1 MRKRNYV
8 STQFGQR
15 NIFSVFS
22 LGPEWDSSDEEGA
35 TPVAVTKTSAGDKKA
50 KRKAVDKKNKS
61 SKTQPPQLQEE
72 EENLEDNIN
81 SNTRENDKDLVLY
94 IGHLP
99 KEFEEQDLMS
109 FVSQFGKVHNCR
121 VSRKLETGNSKGYA
135 FVRFGDPEVCQIV
148 CDTLHGY
155 FLGRQRLVCQVRPA
169 SRGMFYNTETVIQ
182 QRKQQRALKQKQ
194 RNRNLASA
202 EKLKEITARLVSR
215 EQKKRKQLAEMGIE
229 YDFPG
234 YKCNQEALQVEL
246 EEDDSNT
253 KKERKRS
260 DSVGSEGS
268 SSKKN
273 KKRKESI
280 DSVGS
285 ASKRARKDSVDSV
298 SSASKK
304 KSKRKE
310 SIDSVSS
317 ETKERKKSTRKN
329 SVDSEG
335 SAKKEKKR
343 SNSDA
348 SNLSEEPS
356 PPASNER
363 MPHSAKKAKKN
374 KKDKKRRQ
382 SAP

>member
-1 MRKRNYV
+1 MLV
-8 STQFGQR
+8 SLT
-15 NIFSVFS
+15 NKHVFFPVS
-22 LGPEWDSSDEEGA
+22 LGPEWDSSDEEGPA
-35 TPVAVTKTSAGDKKA
+35 LVAVTKKSAGDKKA
-50 KRKAVDKKNKS
+50 KRKVVDKKNTS

-72 EENLEDNIN
+72 EENLEDNNNNI
-81 SNTRENDKDLVLY
+81 RENDKDLVLY

-246 EEDDSNT
+246 EENDSTT

-268 SSKKN
+268 NSKKGN

-285 ASKRARKDSVDSV
+285 ASKRARKDSMDSV

-304 KSKRKE
+304 KSNTKE
-310 SIDSVSS
+310 LIDSVSS
-317 ETKERKKSTRKN
+317 ETKDRKKTTRKN
-329 SVDSEG
+329 PVDSEG

>member
-1 MRKRNYV
+1 LQQSSKWEYLR
-8 STQFGQR
+8 QR

-61 SKTQPPQLQEE
+61 SKTQPPQLQVE
-72 EENLEDNIN
+72 EENLEDNN

-260 DSVGSEGS
+260 DSVGSDGS

-273 KKRKESI
+273 KKKRKESI

-317 ETKERKKSTRKN
+317 KTKDSKKSTRKN